1 MRKIIVIVSL
11 VLFLTAC
18 RLEYRNTSSNHQI
31 IRICN
36 NSDMDIYFR
45 QGNCEGGIFDNVN
58 IGTSPIDFKIFA
70 YECKKDY
77 SPSFEL
83 DMEYSGCSELKISYV
98 FFDARIVETIPF
110 DTIFKYN
117 MMLGSKI
124 FTKEQLD
131 SLDWTITYP

>member
-1 MRKIIVIVSL
+1 MRKVIVIVSL
-11 VLFLTAC
+11 VLFVTGC
-18 RLEYRNTSSNHQI
+18 WEYKNTPSNHQI

-45 QGNCEGGIFDNVN
+45 QGNCEGEIFDNYN
-58 IGTSPIDFKIFA
+58 ISATPQVYKIYA
-70 YECKKDY
+70 HECKNEY
-77 SPSFEL
+77 SPSFEV
-83 DMEYSGCSELKISYV
+83 DMEYWCKELKLSYV
-98 FFDARIVETIPF
+98 FFDAKILETIPF
-110 DTIFKYN
+110 DTVFKYN

>member
-1 MRKIIVIVSL
+1 MRKVIVIVSL
-11 VLFLTAC
+11 VLFVTGC
-18 RLEYRNTSSNHQI
+18 WEYRNTPSNHQI

-45 QGNCEGGIFDNVN
+45 QGNCEGEIFDNYN
-58 IGTSPIDFKIFA
+58 ISATPQVYKIYA
-70 YECKKDY
+70 HECKNEY
-77 SPSFEL
+77 SPSFEV
-83 DMEYSGCSELKISYV
+83 DMEYWCKELKISYV
-98 FFDARIVETIPF
+98 FFDAKILETIPF
-110 DTIFKYN
+110 DTVFKYN

>member
-1 MRKIIVIVSL
+1 MRKVVVIVSL

-45 QGNCEGGIFDNVN
+45 QGNCEGGIFDNAD
-58 IGTSPIDFKIFA
+58 IATSPVYFKIFA
-70 YECKKDY
+70 RECKNEY
-77 SPSFEL
+77 RESFEV
-83 DMEYSGCSELKISYV
+83 DMEYWCSELKISYV
-98 FFDARIVETIPF
+98 FFDAKIVETIPF

>member
-1 MRKIIVIVSL
+1 MRKVVVIVSL

-45 QGNCEGGIFDNVN
+45 QGNCEGGIFDNAD
-58 IGTSPIDFKIFA
+58 IATSPVYFKIFA
-70 YECKKDY
+70 RECKNEY
-77 SPSFEL
+77 RESFEV
-83 DMEYSGCSELKISYV
+83 DMEYWCSELKISYV
-98 FFDARIVETIPF
+98 FFDAKIVETIPF

-124 FTKEQLD
+124 FTKKQLD

>member
-45 QGNCEGGIFDNVN
+45 QGNCEGGIFDNAD
-58 IGTSPIDFKIFA
+58 IATSPVYFKIFA
-70 YECKKDY
+70 RECKNEY
-77 SPSFEL
+77 RESFEV
-83 DMEYSGCSELKISYV
+83 DMEYWCSELKISYV
-98 FFDARIVETIPF
+98 FFDAKIVETIPF
-110 DTIFKYN
+110 DTVFKYN

-124 FTKEQLD
+124 FTKKQLD

>member
-1 MRKIIVIVSL
+1 MRKVVVIVSL

-45 QGNCEGGIFDNVN
+45 QGNCEGGIFDSYDISV
-58 IGTSPIDFKIFA
+58 SPIDNKIFA
-70 YECKKDY
+70 YECKNEY
-77 SPSFEL
+77 SPSFEV
-83 DMEYSGCSELKISYV
+83 DMEYWCSELKISYV
-98 FFDARIVETIPF
+98 FFDAKIVETIPF
-110 DTIFKYN
+110 DTVFKYN

-124 FTKEQLD
+124 FTKKQLD

>member
-45 QGNCEGGIFDNVN
+45 QGNCEGGIFDSYDIRV
-58 IGTSPIDFKIFA
+58 SPIDNKIFA
-70 YECKKDY
+70 YECKNEY
-77 SPSFEL
+77 SPSFEV
-83 DMEYSGCSELKISYV
+83 DMEYWCSELKISYV
-98 FFDARIVETIPF
+98 FFDAKIVETIPF

>member
-1 MRKIIVIVSL
+1 MRKVIVIVSL
-11 VLFLTAC
+11 VLFLTGC
-18 RLEYRNTSSNHQI
+18 WEYRNTPSNHQI

-45 QGNCEGGIFDNVN
+45 QGNCEGEIFDNYN
-58 IGTSPIDFKIFA
+58 ISATPQMYKIYA
-70 YECKKDY
+70 HECKNEY
-77 SPSFEL
+77 SPSFEV
-83 DMEYSGCSELKISYV
+83 DMEYWCKELKLSYV
-98 FFDARIVETIPF
+98 FFDAKILETIPF
-110 DTIFKYN
+110 DTVFKYN

>member
-45 QGNCEGGIFDNVN
+45 QGNCEGGIFDSYDISV
-58 IGTSPIDFKIFA
+58 SPIDNKIFA
-70 YECKKDY
+70 YECKNEY
-77 SPSFEL
+77 SPSFEV
-83 DMEYSGCSELKISYV
+83 DMEYWCSELKISYV
-98 FFDARIVETIPF
+98 FFDAKIVETIPF
-110 DTIFKYN
+110 DTVFKYN

>member
-1 MRKIIVIVSL
+1 MRKVIVIVSL
-11 VLFLTAC
+11 VLFLTGC
-18 RLEYRNTSSNHQI
+18 WEYRNTPSNHQI

-45 QGNCEGGIFDNVN
+45 QGNCEGEIFDNYN
-58 IGTSPIDFKIFA
+58 ISATPQVYKIYA
-70 YECKKDY
+70 HECKNEY
-77 SPSFEL
+77 SPSFEV
-83 DMEYSGCSELKISYV
+83 DMEYWCKELKISYV
-98 FFDARIVETIPF
+98 FFDAKILETIPF
-110 DTIFKYN
+110 DTVFKYN

>member
-45 QGNCEGGIFDNVN
+45 QGNCEGGIFDSYDISV
-58 IGTSPIDFKIFA
+58 SPIDNKIFA
-70 YECKKDY
+70 YECKNEY
-77 SPSFEL
+77 SPSFEV
-83 DMEYSGCSELKISYV
+83 DMEYWCSELKISYV
-98 FFDARIVETIPF
+98 FFDAKIVETIPF
-110 DTIFKYN
+110 DTVFKYN

-124 FTKEQLD
+124 FTKKQLD

>member
-1 MRKIIVIVSL
+1 MRKVIVIVSL
-11 VLFLTAC
+11 VLFVTGC
-18 RLEYRNTSSNHQI
+18 WEYRNTPSNHQI

-45 QGNCEGGIFDNVN
+45 QGNCEGEIFDNYN
-58 IGTSPIDFKIFA
+58 ISATPQVYKIYA
-70 YECKKDY
+70 HECKKEY
-77 SPSFEL
+77 SPSFEV
-83 DMEYSGCSELKISYV
+83 DMEYWCKELKLSYV
-98 FFDARIVETIPF
+98 FFDAKILETIPF
-110 DTIFKYN
+110 DTVFKYN